1 MAVRDIPTES
11 VEQQC
16 LIRWA
21 AYQMGKYP
29 ELALLFHVPNEGKR
43 GKATGGRMIAEG
55 LRKGVPDLCLPVPRG
70 QYSGLFVEMKRRE
83 GGRVSPEQRWWI
95 DRLREQGYR
104 AEICKGWEA
113 AAETI
118 LQYLKEERK

>member
-21 AYQMGKYP
+21 AYQTGRYP

-43 GKATGGRMIAEG
+43 SRATGGRMIAEG
-55 LRKGVPDLCLPVPRG
+55 LRTGVPDLVLPVPRG
-70 QYSGLFVEMKRRE
+70 EYSGLFIEMKRRE
-83 GGRVSPEQRWWI
+83 GGRVSAEQRWWI

-113 AAETI
+113 AADTI
-118 LQYLKEERK
+118 LQYLKEEQK